1 MPFYDVY
8 FPYASFLDINGEP
21 LQNGYVY
28 IGEPSLNPVTSP
40 ITIYWDKSTNY
51 PISQPIRTINGYP
64 SRNGTPHNMFVDL
77 DSNDGYSMSVYSKEH
92 ALLFTSEFQYSD
104 PGAGNVAL
112 KDEDETITGAWT
124 FTQEVVINGFSSA
137 TYAQLFANE
146 TVTGTWQFNNPI
158 TVNGVN
164 SSQYAVVSDNETVTG
179 TWTFDNEL
187 SINGVSSADYA
198 VVSANETVTGTW
210 TFDNE
215 LSINGVSS
223 ADYAVVSA
231 NETISGDYD
240 FTGALTKNSKIIYS
254 AENGPLAGF
263 RNKIINGNF
272 DLWQRGTNQ
281 SAADNGYGC
290 IDRWYNFYSGA
301 TRTVSQS
308 AFTVGQTDIPGEPK
322 FYLSTDITA
331 SGAAS
336 SDAVILQQRIFD
348 VRTLAGQAVALSFY
362 AKANTAINIATEF
375 LQTFGSGSSTS
386 AVAGIGVTTHALTT
400 SWQKFTLTASIP
412 SISGADI
419 QSDNHSLRLYF
430 IFSAGSD
437 YDSQSNSLGLQIGTF
452 DIAQVQLEP
461 GIYVTP
467 FEQRPESIEKILCKY
482 FFNRLI
488 ADTDRLPFAAGR
500 ITGVATAVVNFLFQN
515 EMRDRPAITFSSA
528 TGFDIGDGGGSTQS
542 VTATVL
548 DWTKQGVDI
557 ELGATLTNVTGGTN
571 ARLRT
576 GEYIDFNSEL

>member
-64 SRNGTPHNMFVDL
+64 SRNGTPYNMFVDL

-254 AENGPLAGF
+254 AENGPLSGF
-263 RNKIINGNF
+263 RNKLINPYI
-272 DLWQRGTNQ
+272 DRWQRGTSITVTASNTYVADRHVVIFDGTANITVDQ
-281 SAADNGYGC
+281 VTLGAALKIGE
-290 IDRWYNFYSGA
+290 RWVTTGLRFTLNSKSGNTFIRLVQRINSVTSFVDAPSVISSIIQGSGALTVPMRLRQNFGSGGSGDVITNFDSDLSVTASMQQLTTGVTVPSVSGA
-301 TRTVSQS
+301 TIV
-308 AFTVGQTDIPGEPK
+308 E
-322 FYLSTDITA
+322 
-331 SGAAS
+331 AS
-336 SDAVILQQRIFD
+336 SFLAVEYDL
-348 VRTLAGQAVALSFY
+348 TNLVATDFV
-362 AKANTAINIATEF
+362 I
-375 LQTFGSGSSTS
+375 
-386 AVAGIGVTTHALTT
+386 
-400 SWQKFTLTASIP
+400 IP
-412 SISGADI
+412 AH
-419 QSDNHSLRLYF
+419 QF
-430 IFSAGSD
+430 
-437 YDSQSNSLGLQIGTF
+437 
-452 DIAQVQLEP
+452 EP
-461 GIYVTP
+461 GPNITP
-467 FEQRPESIEKILCKY
+467 FENRTEEVEVELCREYYEKSYRHSDPPQSNTSRGLSVI
-482 FFNRLI
+482 
-488 ADTDRLPFAAGR
+488 PF
-500 ITGVATAVVNFLFQN
+500 
-515 EMRDRPAITFSSA
+515 SA
-528 TGFDIGDGGGSTQS
+528 TGATSTS
-542 VTATVL
+542 
-548 DWTKQGVDI
+548 
-557 ELGATLTNVTGGTN
+557 GGTKEFKTRKRSVPSLATYRRDGSATN
-571 ARLRT
+571 PSYWRFNIGAYYATSVVNITNDQFGISLIGLT
-576 GEYIDFNSEL
+576 GMAVTDGYVMDGHWVADAEIY